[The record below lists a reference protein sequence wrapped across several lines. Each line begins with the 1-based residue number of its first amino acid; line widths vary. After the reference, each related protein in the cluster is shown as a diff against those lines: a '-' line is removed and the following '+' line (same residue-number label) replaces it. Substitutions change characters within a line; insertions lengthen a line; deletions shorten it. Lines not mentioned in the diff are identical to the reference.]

1 MTVIA
6 GLVCP
11 HYGSLVAD
19 SRLTDPNKPSHR
31 SDVCLKV
38 IPLDGFGAFAWS
50 GSLDALPVVIG
61 SIVSRARRRGGSAEW
76 LLHSR
81 AVRNTLERAGVPLD
95 RTRADERVQLLI
107 LGRFRGG
114 VRVNPRRLDE
124 RVAMVSVQTAPFQH
138 QVIDYGMAVSGAGQ
152 TIEKKLFE
160 EDLFGKW
167 LHGGL
172 RDRLEASRERIAMKS
187 FLPASR
193 IADHLGLSE
202 PTVGGLLQI
211 GQVIVGERFY
221 YTPYQGWLETEPG
234 RGVYVKLRWD
244 AQADQFVQECVE
256 ANIRVPLLHPLLV
269 NDELRKQSHSVVDI
283 RAMIARR
290 PDLAQPTPN
299 PLLEFALLRDDGTP
313 SRYGLVKGE
322 RGVAQPP
329 GGGETDRLSA

>member
-6 GLVCP
+6 GLVCA

-19 SRLTDPNKPSHR
+19 SRLTDPNTPGHR
-31 SDVCLKV
+31 SDICLKIV
-38 IPLDGFGAFAWS
+38 PLGGFGAFAWS
-50 GSLDALPVVIG
+50 GSLEALPGIFQ
-61 SIVSRARRRGGSAEW
+61 SIVARAKRRPDSAEW
-76 LLHSR
+76 LLSSR
-81 AVRNTLERAGVPLD
+81 AVRTALERAGVPLG
-95 RTRADERVQLLI
+95 RRRADQRVQMLI

-124 RVAMVSVQTAPFQH
+124 RVAMVLVETAPFNH
-138 QVIDYGMAVSGAGQ
+138 QVIDYGMAVLGAGQ
-152 TIEKKLFE
+152 TIEEDLFK
-160 EDLFGKW
+160 EDLFGTW
-167 LHGGL
+167 LHAGF
-172 RDRLEASRERIAMKS
+172 RDRLEAFRENIAMKS
-187 FLPASR
+187 FYPASR
-193 IADHLGLSE
+193 IAAHLGLSE
-202 PTVGGLLQI
+202 PTVGGLLQT
-211 GQVIVGERFY
+211 GQVIVGERFS

-234 RGVYVKLRWD
+234 RGVYVRFRWD
-244 AQADQFVQECVE
+244 GQAGQLVQECVE